1 MDLFKRKIY
10 DELLKWKSESQGNT
24 ALLVEGARRVGKST
38 VVEQFA
44 RNEYRSYVLID
55 FSTAPR
61 AVRELFDDASD
72 LNYLFLQLQLQYGV
86 QLHERES
93 LVIFDEVQLCP
104 RARQAIKAL
113 VADGRY
119 DYVET
124 GSLISIRK
132 NTKGIVVP
140 SEERKV
146 QMRPLDYEEFC
157 WAQGDTATVPLLRQA
172 FLAGK
177 PLGDQAVQR
186 LMRGF
191 RLYMLVGGMPQ
202 AVQAYLQSNNLEA
215 VDRVKRDI
223 ISLYEEDFYKISPS
237 GMLSRLFD
245 AIPAQLANKSS
256 RYHVSSVLANRSA
269 ADTLEQISELA
280 ASKAVLVAYH
290 ASDPNVGMSATIDM
304 EKFKLYLAD
313 TGLFVTLMFKDSE
326 FTDNVVYSKLLADK
340 LPVNLGSVYEN
351 MMAQQLTMNGDGLFY
366 HTWPKEGSNRNY
378 EIDFI
383 VSRGKKICPIEVKSS
398 RYRQH
403 ASLDEFM
410 LKYSARIGKPY
421 VVHTKDLRR
430 DSALTYVPA
439 VMAQFI

>member
-1 MDLFKRKIY
+1 
-10 DELLKWKSESQGNT
+10 
-24 ALLVEGARRVGKST
+24 
-38 VVEQFA
+38 
-44 RNEYRSYVLID
+44 
-55 FSTAPR
+55 
-61 AVRELFDDASD
+61 
-72 LNYLFLQLQLQYGV
+72 
-86 QLHERES
+86 
-93 LVIFDEVQLCP
+93 
-104 RARQAIKAL
+104 
-113 VADGRY
+113 
-119 DYVET
+119 
-124 GSLISIRK
+124 
-132 NTKGIVVP
+132 
-140 SEERKV
+140 
-146 QMRPLDYEEFC
+146 
-157 WAQGDTATVPLLRQA
+157 
-172 FLAGK
+172 
-177 PLGDQAVQR
+177 
-186 LMRGF
+186 
-191 RLYMLVGGMPQ
+191 
-202 AVQAYLQSNNLEA
+202 
-215 VDRVKRDI
+215 
-223 ISLYEEDFYKISPS
+223 
-237 GMLSRLFD
+237 MLSRLFD

-351 MMAQQLTMNGDGLFY
+351 MMAQQLAMNGDGLFY
-366 HTWPKEGSNRNY
+366 HTWPKVGSNRNY

-410 LKYSARIGKPY
+410 SKYSARIGKLY

-430 DSALTYVPA
+430 QYAHRETGRQGSPA
-439 VMAQFI
+439 C